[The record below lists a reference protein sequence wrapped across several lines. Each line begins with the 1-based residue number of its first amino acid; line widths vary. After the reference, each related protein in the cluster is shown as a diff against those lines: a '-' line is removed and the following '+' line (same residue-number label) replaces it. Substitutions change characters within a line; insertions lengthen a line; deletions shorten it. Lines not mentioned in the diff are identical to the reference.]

1 MEKFIVMLVTL
12 AITLVVIAVYHLM
25 KKVRKSPTQQKL
37 KNEIVDFRVKFYA
50 SNGWYGTFWHD
61 GIWKN
66 GVLVGVNQQALKSG
80 DVVKVVVGELSNTS
94 GLWVLRN
101 QIV

>member
-1 MEKFIVMLVTL
+1 MEIIFMLVAL
-12 AITLVVIAVYHLM
+12 ITFVVIVVHLLM
-25 KKVRKSPTQQKL
+25 KKVRKSPIQQKL

-66 GVLVGVNQQALKSG
+66 GVLVGVNQQALKPG
-80 DVVKVVVGELSNTS
+80 DIVKVEVEELSNTS
-94 GLWVLRN
+94 DLWVLRD